1 MPPAI
6 SSTFAKCQSHLQPL
20 GLSENTGKK
29 APKSAAHKRNL
40 LMGLTFF
47 FVTHFQLI
55 LSMFP
60 FQLWIYIKF
69 IDIYICR
76 YWFLTPTNSVLRPM
90 TSRNG
95 PWGDLTKGS
104 WAKKLCAVFLHFML
118 ISNFWTYALKIFC
131 HNPPYHPPS
140 NFCFSCSKR
149 LIF

>member
-6 SSTFAKCQSHLQPL
+6 SSAFGKCQSHLQPL
-20 GLSENTGKK
+20 GLSENTRKK
-29 APKSAAHKRNL
+29 HNGVDIFLCNSFPVDFEH
-40 LMGLTFF
+40 
-47 FVTHFQLI
+47 
-55 LSMFP
+55 MFP